1 MAMLG
6 PRHSQDALDMV
17 EVDLAEVALGE
28 LNGSADDA
36 PGEGSWQGGQF
47 GYR

>member
-17 EVDLAEVALGE
+17 LHDAALTQPNHKLIRQAVIERFGKTLDLVEVG
-28 LNGSADDA
+28 
-36 PGEGSWQGGQF
+36 
-47 GYR
+47 